1 MAVTRFEIENFDEW
15 EELDE
20 KALFA
25 IKLCLANMV
34 L

>member
-1 MAVTRFEIENFDEW
+1 MAATRFEIEKFDEW

-20 KALFA
+20 KALSA
-25 IKLCLANMV
+25 IQLCVTNTV